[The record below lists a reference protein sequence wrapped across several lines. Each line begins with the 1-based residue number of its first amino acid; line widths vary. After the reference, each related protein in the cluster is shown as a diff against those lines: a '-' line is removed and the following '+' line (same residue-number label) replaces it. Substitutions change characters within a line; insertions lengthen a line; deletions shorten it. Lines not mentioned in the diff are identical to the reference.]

1 VEDKKH
7 IDLSSEPL
15 IIVCAAGARPTVIGD
30 IVKDTAIFKAHKA
43 IPVVIC
49 DEGEER
55 FVPYAEDVFQVPK
68 VDEHLAPILNTLVGH
83 LWGYYAA
90 LSIHEGSR
98 FLFGLHESVQRA
110 VSNASARGVDMF
122 ELVLEKGFREQIAEF
137 YAEFRRKRS
146 QKQFPV
152 TVGYDASSDLTL
164 LLKYLAGRLPASD
177 FELDF
182 GLKGTAANMVQVL
195 LHQLGD
201 AIGFLARPVDAI
213 KHQAKTVTVGTSRL
227 SERLEGVLFA
237 ALAAENFSDTQLT
250 PSNAM
255 VLKNLQG
262 VIRDIEGSILYR
274 ISGLNLL
281 GEPDEATA
289 IEVLNKRGPTSSIPS
304 RVETD
309 KTLKGSKRT
318 IVRQG
323 NVYVGKGRKDDRSI
337 LVVPLL
343 SSAPARPN
351 SIEHLLLLHIT
362 FKDTVPLNVKMRALG
377 GKYEHIRNI
386 VQENSIAWSDS
397 LLELVAIDELF
408 GRSAEKVGEF
418 IVAKVKG

>member
-1 VEDKKH
+1 
-7 IDLSSEPL
+7 
-15 IIVCAAGARPTVIGD
+15 
-30 IVKDTAIFKAHKA
+30 
-43 IPVVIC
+43 
-49 DEGEER
+49 
-55 FVPYAEDVFQVPK
+55 
-68 VDEHLAPILNTLVGH
+68 
-83 LWGYYAA
+83 
-90 LSIHEGSR
+90 
-98 FLFGLHESVQRA
+98 
-110 VSNASARGVDMF
+110 
-122 ELVLEKGFREQIAEF
+122 
-137 YAEFRRKRS
+137 
-146 QKQFPV
+146 
-152 TVGYDASSDLTL
+152 
-164 LLKYLAGRLPASD
+164 
-177 FELDF
+177 
-182 GLKGTAANMVQVL
+182 VL
-195 LHQLGD
+195 LHRLGD

-227 SERLEGVLFA
+227 SEPPPGGILFA
-237 ALAAENFSDTQLT
+237 ALAAENFSETQLT

-255 VLKNLQG
+255 VLKNLQA
-262 VIRDIEGSILYR
+262 VIRDIEGSVLYR

-281 GEPDEATA
+281 GEPDETSA
-289 IEVLNKRGPTSSIPS
+289 IEVLNKRGTTSVIPS

-362 FKDTVPLNVKMRALG
+362 FKETVPLNVKIRALG

-386 VQENSIAWSDS
+386 VQENSIGWSDG
-397 LLELVAIDELF
+397 LLELVEIDELF